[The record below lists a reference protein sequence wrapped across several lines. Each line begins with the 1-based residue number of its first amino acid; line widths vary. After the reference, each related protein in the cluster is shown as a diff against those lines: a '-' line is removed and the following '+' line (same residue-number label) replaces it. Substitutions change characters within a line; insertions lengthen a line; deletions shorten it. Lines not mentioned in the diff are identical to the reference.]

1 MSIGRRLCE
10 FLSGLFSG
18 SSFFVKSIDD
28 FFVNVFAGLV
38 AVDVY
43 EEVQSPIVLKYWEG
57 FGAKFIKA
65 SAEGLNVLVVL
76 AVAAVAEDFS
86 GFKTSFDVSFGDI

>member
-43 EEVQSPIVLKYWEG
+43 EEVQSSIVLKYWEG

-65 SAEGLNVLVVL
+65 GAEGFDVLVVL
-76 AVAAVAEDFS
+76 AVAAITENFS
-86 GFKTSFDVSFGDI
+86 GLETSFDVGFGDI